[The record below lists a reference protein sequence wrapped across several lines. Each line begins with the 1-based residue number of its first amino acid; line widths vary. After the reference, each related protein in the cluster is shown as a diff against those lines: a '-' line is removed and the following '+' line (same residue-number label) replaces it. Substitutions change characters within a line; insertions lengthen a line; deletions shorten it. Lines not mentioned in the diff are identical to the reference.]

1 MVPILILGTL
11 CFTFLGMTISNF
23 AQRETQVSLLCNI
36 IGMPMTFC
44 SNAFYSLNGAPGWLK
59 VLSNIL
65 PLNHLID
72 GIHAALDGNA
82 AGMLAP
88 VGILAAYTVF
98 AVVLAVVTFRWDPD
112 TTITQRFLRRT

>member
-65 PLNHLID
+65 PLNHLIE

-82 AGMLAP
+82 AGIFFLTM
-88 VGILAAYTVF
+88 ILPPNTTLFPYTT
-98 AVVLAVVTFRWDPD
+98 LFR
-112 TTITQRFLRRT
+112 